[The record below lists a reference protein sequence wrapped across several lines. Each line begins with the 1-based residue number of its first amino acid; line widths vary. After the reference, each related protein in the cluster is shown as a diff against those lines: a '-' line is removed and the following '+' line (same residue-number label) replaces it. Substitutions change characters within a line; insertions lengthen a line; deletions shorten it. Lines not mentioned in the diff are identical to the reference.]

1 MKKRHF
7 IVYISF
13 ILMVFGNC
21 QKKQIEPQNYFDATI
36 NNKSEQL
43 KLSDAYISKGITEIK
58 VYREDENLSKSIIIT
73 INSDKIGR
81 YHQYFDYKTGVS
93 MSECG
98 LNYEI
103 HEKEDVKNPK
113 YFKSN
118 EGQVEITDI
127 NFRKRMISGTYNF
140 RINSLSEKNI
150 PNSIKGKFINIPFK
164 RD

>member
-1 MKKRHF
+1 MKIIQLTTYLLLF
-7 IVYISF
+7 M
-13 ILMVFGNC
+13 MVFSNC

-43 KLSDAYISKGITEIK
+43 RLAEANVERGITVIT
-58 VYREDENLSKSIIIT
+58 VAQDVENLSKTIVIT
-73 INSDKIGR
+73 INSDKPGR

-103 HEKEDVKNPK
+103 SEKNDVKNPK
-113 YFKSN
+113 FFKSI
-118 EGQVEITDI
+118 EGNVEITDI
-127 NFRKRMISGTYNF
+127 NFRKKMISGTYNF

-150 PNSIKGKFINIPFK
+150 PNSIKGKFINISFK